1 MSERKLRTITVNQI
15 GYPVGGEKIAVFSGA
30 GHDFQVVDVDH
41 GNVVF
46 EGQTG
51 APRFD
56 EASGVTVHTG
66 DFSEVHAVGR
76 YRIEQG
82 KGIASASFIIS
93 DKPYHELQQGLLKA
107 FYYYRCGVELTEEYA
122 GDWKHK
128 ACHTAEGI
136 VYGETERRLDC
147 SGGWHDAGDYGKY
160 SGPGAKAIADLLLA
174 YELYPSAFVSAI
186 PIPESDGHTPD
197 VLLECK
203 VELDWL
209 FKMQDYRT
217 GGVYHKLTTL
227 SFPDLDVM
235 PEADTA
241 DLYFSQVSATATG
254 DFAGV
259 MAMAALIYEPFDS
272 AYAKKCLDAAILAWE
287 WLAQHPDAPG
297 FTNPPEISTGEY
309 GDGNDKDERYWA
321 AAELYRTTGKEE
333 YHQAVLQLAQLSFPK
348 YTLGWAD
355 MGGYGTLAYLL
366 NGEDRADR
374 ALYASLREGLLAE
387 AERLVEQSREDGYR
401 ISLKED
407 DYIWGSNMLVMNNA
421 MLLVV
426 AEYFS
431 GDTSF
436 AGCALDHLH
445 YLMGRNVLDIS
456 YVTGFGDH
464 PVMHPHHRPSVGDH
478 VIDPVPGLVSGGPDR
493 GLHDEYVVEHLQG
506 KPAAQC
512 FADHELSYSTN
523 EVTIYWNSPAVFVTA
538 RFNQ

>member
-1 MSERKLRTITVNQI
+1 MSERTLRTVTVNQI
-15 GYPVGGEKIAVFSGA
+15 GYPVGEEKIAVFTGA
-30 GHDFQVVDVDH
+30 EHDYQVIDEKS

-46 EGQTG
+46 EGKTDS
-51 APRFD
+51 ARFD
-56 EASGVTVHTG
+56 ETSGVNVHTG
-66 DFSEVHAVGR
+66 DFSEVNAYGR

-82 KGIASASFIIS
+82 EGTVSASFIIS

-107 FYYYRCGVELTEEYA
+107 FYYYRCGEELTEDYA
-122 GDWKHK
+122 GAWKHK
-128 ACHTAEGI
+128 ACHTSEGI
-136 VYGETERRLDC
+136 VYGQTERRLDC

-174 YELYPSAFVSAI
+174 YELYPTAFVNVI
-186 PIPESDGHTPD
+186 PIPESDGVTPD

-209 FKMQDYRT
+209 FKMQDSAT

-227 SFPDLDVM
+227 HFPGLDVM
-235 PEADTA
+235 PEDDTA
-241 DLYFSQVSATATG
+241 DLYFSPVSATATG
-254 DFAGV
+254 DFAGI
-259 MAMAALIYEPFDS
+259 MAMAARVYEPFDP
-272 AYAKKCLDAAILAWE
+272 AYAKKCLEAAVAAWK
-287 WLAQHPDAPG
+287 WLVQHPDVPG

-309 GDGNDKDERYWA
+309 GDETDKDERYWA
-321 AAELYRTTGKEE
+321 AAELYRTTGEPE
-333 YHQAVLQLAQLSFPK
+333 YHQAVLQLAELSFPK
-348 YTLGWAD
+348 YSLGWAD
-355 MGGYGTLAYLL
+355 MGGYGTFAYLL
-366 NGEDRADR
+366 NGVDQAEN
-374 ALYASLREGLLAE
+374 ALYTSLKEGLLVE
-387 AERLVEQSREDGYR
+387 AERLVQQSREDGYQ
-401 ISLKED
+401 ISLKEE

-421 MLLVV
+421 MLLLV

-431 GDTSF
+431 DDSIF
-436 AGCALDHLH
+436 AECALDHLH

-456 YVTGFGDH
+456 YVTGFGDR
-464 PVMHPHHRPSVGDH
+464 PVMNPHHRPSVGDH
-478 VIDPVPGLVSGGPDR
+478 VADPVPGLVSGGPDR